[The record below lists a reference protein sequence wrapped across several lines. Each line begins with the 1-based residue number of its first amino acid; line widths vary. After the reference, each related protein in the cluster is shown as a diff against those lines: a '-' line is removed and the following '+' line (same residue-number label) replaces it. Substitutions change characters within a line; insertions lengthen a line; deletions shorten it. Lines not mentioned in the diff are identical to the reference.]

1 MKNNTIVYDIDD
13 KTYINLTNECS
24 NNCTF
29 CLRRNHDGIEN
40 YYLWLTKKPT
50 AKEVVSELEKRK
62 VEKAV
67 FCGFGEPL
75 YALDVLLEVAKYLK
89 KIGASVRVNTNGQAK
104 LIAGDGVAKKM
115 KGLVDVVSVS
125 LNASTAE
132 KYQNLCH
139 SIFGEQGFYSLLDFA
154 KELKEEGIK
163 VVFSVVDTIGAD
175 EIEACRKVA
184 ESVGAEFRVRTYI
197 E

>member
-40 YYLWLTKKPT
+40 YYLWLAKKPT

-89 KIGASVRVNTNGQAK
+89 KIGVSVRVNTNGQAR
-104 LIAGDGVAKKM
+104 LIAGSGVAKKM

-132 KYQNLCH
+132 KYQNLCR
-139 SIFGEQGFYSLLDFA
+139 SIFGEQGFYALLDFA

-163 VVFSVVDTIGAD
+163 VVFSVVDTIGAE

>member
-40 YYLWLTKKPT
+40 YYLWLTKKP
-50 AKEVVSELEKRK
+50 
-62 VEKAV
+62 
-67 FCGFGEPL
+67 L

-89 KIGASVRVNTNGQAK
+89 KIGSSVRVNTNGQAK
-104 LIAGDGVAKKM
+104 LIAGSGVAKKM

-139 SIFGEQGFYSLLDFA
+139 SIFGEQGFYALLDFA

>member
-1 MKNNTIVYDIDD
+1 MKNNTIVYDIDY

-50 AKEVVSELEKRK
+50 AKEVISELEKRK

-104 LIAGDGVAKKM
+104 LIAGSGVAKKM

-139 SIFGEQGFYSLLDFA
+139 SIFGEQGFYALLDFA

-163 VVFSVVDTIGAD
+163 VVFSVVDTIGAE

>member
-1 MKNNTIVYDIDD
+1 MA
-13 KTYINLTNECS
+13 
-24 NNCTF
+24 
-29 CLRRNHDGIEN
+29 H
-40 YYLWLTKKPT
+40 KKPT
-50 AKEVVSELEKRK
+50 AKEVISELEKRK

-104 LIAGDGVAKKM
+104 LIAGSGVAKKM

-132 KYQNLCH
+132 NIKTYA
-139 SIFGEQGFYSLLDFA
+139 IRYSESKDFTPFWI
-154 KELKEEGIK
+154 L
-163 VVFSVVDTIGAD
+163 
-175 EIEACRKVA
+175 RKN
-184 ESVGAEFRVRTYI
+184 
-197 E
+197 

>member
-40 YYLWLTKKPT
+40 YYLWLAKKPT

-104 LIAGDGVAKKM
+104 LIAGSGVAKKM

-132 KYQNLCH
+132 KYQNLCR
-139 SIFGEQGFYSLLDFA
+139 SIFGEQGFYALLDFA

-163 VVFSVVDTIGAD
+163 VVFSVVDTVGAE

>member
-40 YYLWLTKKPT
+40 YYLWLAKKPT

-104 LIAGDGVAKKM
+104 LIAGSGVAKKM

-132 KYQNLCH
+132 KYQNLCR
-139 SIFGEQGFYSLLDFA
+139 SIFGEQGFYALLDFA

-163 VVFSVVDTIGAD
+163 VVFSVVDTIGAE

>member
-40 YYLWLTKKPT
+40 YYLWLAKKPT
-50 AKEVVSELEKRK
+50 AKEVISELEKRK

-89 KIGASVRVNTNGQAK
+89 KIGASVRVNTNGQAR
-104 LIAGDGVAKKM
+104 LIAGLGVAKKM

-132 KYQNLCH
+132 KYQNLCR
-139 SIFGEQGFYSLLDFA
+139 SIFGEQGFYALLDFA

-163 VVFSVVDTIGAD
+163 VVFSVVDTIGAE

>member
-40 YYLWLTKKPT
+40 YYLWLAKKPT

-104 LIAGDGVAKKM
+104 LIAGSSVAKKM

-132 KYQNLCH
+132 KYQNLCR
-139 SIFGEQGFYSLLDFA
+139 SIFGEQGFYALLDFA

-163 VVFSVVDTIGAD
+163 VVFSVVDTIGAE

>member
-40 YYLWLTKKPT
+40 YYLWLAKKPT

-104 LIAGDGVAKKM
+104 LIAGSGVAKKM

-132 KYQNLCH
+132 KYQNLCR
-139 SIFGEQGFYSLLDFA
+139 SIFGEQGFYALLDFA
-154 KELKEEGIK
+154 KELK
-163 VVFSVVDTIGAD
+163 
-175 EIEACRKVA
+175 
-184 ESVGAEFRVRTYI
+184 
-197 E
+197 

>member
-50 AKEVVSELEKRK
+50 AKEVISELEKRK

-104 LIAGDGVAKKM
+104 LIAGSGVVKKM

-139 SIFGEQGFYSLLDFA
+139 SIFGEQGFYALLDFA

-163 VVFSVVDTIGAD
+163 VVFSVVDTIGAE